1 MVEIPQGFKF
11 ATVKFIG
18 ETEFALGEW
27 IGVAFDRPYGKNN
40 GVVKGVKYFKCKDKH
55 GMFVRRD
62 KITVQSSSPA
72 LNRPSSRP
80 PSGKSPLSQR
90 RVASNPNFL
99 GRPTVASSSRR
110 SSGGGRLQFPKV

>member
-1 MVEIPQGFKF
+1 M
-11 ATVKFIG
+11 A
-18 ETEFALGEW
+18 
-27 IGVAFDRPYGKNN
+27 GKNN
-40 GVVKGVKYFKCKDKH
+40 GVVKGVKYFKCKDRH
-55 GMFVRRD
+55 GMFVQRD
-62 KITVQSSSPA
+62 KITLQSSSPA
-72 LNRPSSRP
+72 PNRPS